1 MIYGR
6 RDLPMRPQVG
16 LQDYSKALQSALF
29 ALDLIAIR
37 QAAAILFEAWQN
49 GRSVFVC
56 GNGGSWSTAE
66 HFATDL
72 RKWSR
77 VPGSGGVRSQA
88 LTHGPLATAYAN
100 DHDYAEIFSRQLS
113 DLARSHDVV
122 VGISCSGASKNVINA
137 LYHAYRFAGLSIAL
151 TGPDGMRPYWLG
163 NVQSQAANLEIRVQA
178 EDIRI
183 IEDCH
188 LAICH
193 MLAGEVRDRIAQ
205 SQETPGASDRVP
217 AALDDQARS

>member
-1 MIYGR
+1 
-6 RDLPMRPQVG
+6 MRPKVV
-16 LQDYSKALQSALF
+16 LQDYPKALQSAF
-29 ALDLIAIR
+29 AALDLQAIGE
-37 QAAAILFEAWQN
+37 AADILFEAWQN

-88 LTHGPLATAYAN
+88 LTLGPLATAYAN
-100 DHDYAEIFSRQLS
+100 DHEYAEVFSRQLS
-113 DLARSHDVV
+113 DLAQRHDVV

-137 LYHAYRFAGLSIAL
+137 LYHAERFEGRSIAL
-151 TGPDGMRPYWLG
+151 TGPNGMRPHWFG
-163 NVQSQAANLEIRVQA
+163 NFQFKAAELEIRVQA
-178 EDIRI
+178 DDVRV
-183 IEDCH
+183 IEDAH

-193 MLAGEVRDRIAQ
+193 MLTGEVRDRIAQ
-205 SQETPGASDRVP
+205 TQEAERFPVT
-217 AALDDQARS
+217 

>member
-1 MIYGR
+1 MK
-6 RDLPMRPQVG
+6 PQTV
-16 LQDYSKALQSALF
+16 LSAYPEALQSAVA
-29 ALDLIAIR
+29 ALDLEAIR

-66 HFATDL
+66 HFAADL

-77 VPGSGGVRSQA
+77 VPGSGGVGAQA
-88 LTHGPLATAYAN
+88 LTLGPLATAYAN
-100 DHDYAEIFSRQLS
+100 DHDYAEVFSRKLS
-113 DLARSHDVV
+113 DLAQTHDVV
-122 VGISCSGASKNVINA
+122 VGISCSGASQNVINA
-137 LYHAYRFAGLSIAL
+137 LSHAQRFEGQSIAL
-151 TGPDGMRPYWLG
+151 TGREGMRPFWIGRLPMTT
-163 NVQSQAANLEIRVQA
+163 ADLEIRVQA

-193 MLAGEVRDRIAQ
+193 MLTGEVRDRIAQ
-205 SQETPGASDRVP
+205 TQEAERFPVT
-217 AALDDQARS
+217 